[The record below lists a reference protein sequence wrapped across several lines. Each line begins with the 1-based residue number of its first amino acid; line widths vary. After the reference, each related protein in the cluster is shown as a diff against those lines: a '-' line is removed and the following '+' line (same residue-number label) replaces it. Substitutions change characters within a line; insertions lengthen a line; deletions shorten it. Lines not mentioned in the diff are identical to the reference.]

1 MGFRLFFTEHPP
13 LYLSDNFVQYA
24 GGVIQHLLSVETYD
38 PDAVAVFEI
47 LLALGIGDVGT
58 VGLIIKLHSEING
71 GAIKLQRVHT
81 HTAVME
87 EEQVFYLTV
96 FQHLP

>member
-1 MGFRLFFTEHPP
+1 MGFGLFFAEHPP
-13 LYLSDNFVQYA
+13 LYLSYNLGLYMGRF
-24 GGVIQHLLSVETYD
+24 IQHLLPAEAYD

-58 VGLIIKLHSEING
+58 VGLVIELHSEING
-71 GAIKLQRVHT
+71 GAIKFQRVHT
-81 HTAVME
+81 YTAVMK